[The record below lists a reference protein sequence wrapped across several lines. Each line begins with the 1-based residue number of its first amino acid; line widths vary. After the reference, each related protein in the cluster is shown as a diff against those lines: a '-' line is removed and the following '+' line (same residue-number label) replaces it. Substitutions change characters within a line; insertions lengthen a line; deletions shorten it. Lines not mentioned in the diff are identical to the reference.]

1 MYRYGPASIRVASLC
16 TATSNV
22 KYFPNIAAECQRTP
36 IPASMRPIPI
46 KKTEACFQD
55 MAACGSR
62 RESKKSDAIPIHQST
77 TMRFSEPRSRTFEES
92 GDRLSLQAMI
102 PGSTQEAHV
111 LQKIS
116 SKIDLPKNG
125 KGPDCR
131 SPASLMTDNARA
143 IVTWVLCHRSYYAA
157 RLLGWICLVFP
168 QYPNHPALN
177 FH

>member
-1 MYRYGPASIRVASLC
+1 MVWTQC

-36 IPASMRPIPI
+36 IPASMRQIPI

-102 PGSTQEAHV
+102 SGSIEDTAA
-111 LQKIS
+111 
-116 SKIDLPKNG
+116 LPKL
-125 KGPDCR
+125 
-131 SPASLMTDNARA
+131 SA
-143 IVTWVLCHRSYYAA
+143 
-157 RLLGWICLVFP
+157 
-168 QYPNHPALN
+168 
-177 FH
+177 